1 MYWLR
6 NRRPEE
12 WREISERAA
21 AEIAQK
27 AAADAA
33 LRVEMDEA
41 QERLRRFLEQD
52 VERAA
57 ASNA

>member
-6 NRRPEE
+6 NRRPED

-21 AEIAQK
+21 AELAQQ

-33 LRVEMDEA
+33 LRVQMDEA
-41 QERLRRFLEQD
+41 EERLRRFREQD
-52 VERAA
+52 AERAA

>member
-6 NRRPEE
+6 NRRPED

-21 AEIAQK
+21 AELAQE

-33 LRVEMDEA
+33 LRVELDQAE
-41 QERLRRFLEQD
+41 ERVRRFQA
-52 VERAA
+52 EREA
-57 ASNA
+57 ASDA